1 MKKPLI
7 KVIKREESETKSPM
21 PDAVEEKKANRKKE
35 RSVES
40 TIQGWITERRENDD
54 AESRTRNTEFDAWD
68 TDSLP
73 AETV

>member
-1 MKKPLI
+1 MRKPLI
-7 KVIKREESETKSPM
+7 KVIKREEGETKSP
-21 PDAVEEKKANRKKE
+21 PDAIKTKKAKRKKE

-40 TIQGWITERRENDD
+40 TIQGWIAERRENDD

-68 TDSLP
+68 TDDLP